1 MTSRQAEQ
9 DMLDKCTA
17 VAHATVLVA
26 TDQKEANVFRI
37 AAMVVQSRFPLE
49 AARLNAAGENY
60 LSLHP
65 CEQLPV
71 GEVAKRGWIL
81 SLPRLKD
88 ALTSRLARRA

>member
-9 DMLDKCTA
+9 DMLNQCAA

-26 TDQKEANVFRI
+26 ADQKEANIFRV

-49 AARLNAAGENY
+49 AARLSAASESY
-60 LSLHP
+60 LSLNP
-65 CEQLPV
+65 NEQLPA
-71 GEVAKRGWIL
+71 GEVASRGWIL

-88 ALTSRLARRA
+88 ALTSRLAR